1 MPLTQETSLRT
12 TRFEKKNQEEKKE
25 EERIAKKATDTNQ
38 QLYQK
43 NYRSGPKD
51 KCSETK
57 KGKTKRNIILRRRL
71 SRKDSKT
78 KCKLRKEFLGKCII
92 KMHNIGNESFLLL
105 AKVI

>member
-1 MPLTQETSLRT
+1 MRT

-57 KGKTKRNIILRRRL
+57 KKGKTKRNMILRRRL
-71 SRKDSKT
+71 SRKDSKK
-78 KCKLRKEFLGKCII
+78 KCKLHKQFLGPQASSRVTPCSPASNHTRGEVLNKH
-92 KMHNIGNESFLLL
+92 K
-105 AKVI
+105 